1 MINTTITRLVLDV
14 LKPRDPGLLEFAE
27 TVASLQANTSVEVS
41 VVEIDE
47 QTETVVVKISGTE
60 LDYSSLKKGISDVG
74 ASIHSIDEVDVSSSI
89 VKE

>member
-27 TVASLQANTSVEVS
+27 TVAGLQANTSVQVS

-47 QTETVVVKISGTE
+47 QTESVIVRISGTE
-60 LDYSSLKKGISDVG
+60 LSYSSLEKGITDLG
-74 ASIHSIDEVDVSSSI
+74 ASVHSVDEVDVSSSI